1 MADDCIK
8 LSKSDNKEMHR
19 ARGALKREPVF
30 DCVITPV
37 RESMH

>member
-19 ARGALKREPVF
+19 VRGGPEEGTCL
-30 DCVITPV
+30 
-37 RESMH
+37 